1 MFARMLGFSD
11 GNNGWEGMEICC
23 SFFMFLSRGIY
34 GEKTQQIGEYS
45 VVGMERNGIVFCWFV
60 CLLVWMG
67 LGLVTC
73 LFSIFLCDNMVGM
86 FCFLV

>member
-1 MFARMLGFSD
+1 MVIMDGKEWKFAVLFL
-11 GNNGWEGMEICC
+11 C
-23 SFFMFLSRGIY
+23 SCLVAFTAKNTTNWRI
-34 GEKTQQIGEYS
+34 
-45 VVGMERNGIVFCWFV
+45 FCSGHGKEWNCVLFV